1 MNHVQQTKRRH
12 RDMNRRGFFYPNRTN
27 GVPYVRSDAQT
38 ILAANGKY
46 VRVFPC
52 KQCCG
57 VKRVWDFSV
66 RWQGTIVQCPTCK
79 GTGHTKKVYVAR
91 TVQFRRLLPICSG
104 ASSGSTFLVSKDSR
118 NGTVPRKQ
126 KHPRFLRMRYL
137 RYSKKLRFYS
147 DVHLGLF
154 VRQNGGL

>member
-1 MNHVQQTKRRH
+1 MNVMDVKASRMLA
-12 RDMNRRGFFYPNRTN
+12 DAMLDSLKDSL
-27 GVPYVRSDAQT
+27 PYDLPLDLQ
-38 ILAANGKY
+38 LALRLL
-46 VRVFPC
+46 V
-52 KQCCG
+52 
-57 VKRVWDFSV
+57 D
-66 RWQGTIVQCPTCK
+66 
-79 GTGHTKKVYVAR
+79 GHTKKVYVAR
-91 TVQFRRLLPICSG
+91 NVQFRRLLPICSG